1 MSAPPAR
8 RDVIVIGAS
17 AGGLPHIRTL
27 LELLP
32 ADLPAIVLVV
42 LHRPGDQVSHLRE
55 VLASKSRMQVV
66 EAAPGEELL
75 VGVCYLGQPAE
86 HLGIDELVR
95 AKLTPDPG
103 GARRGKSIDDLFV
116 SVARHAGPR
125 VIGVVLSG
133 ALRDGTE
140 GLAAIK
146 RAGGIA
152 LVQSPAEAQFAGMPE
167 SAIAS
172 DHIVDL
178 VAPTEELAQAIERY
192 VRNETAEARPQGA
205 GPGNPGG

>member
-1 MSAPPAR
+1 MSTR
-8 RDVIVIGAS
+8 RDVVVIGAS
-17 AGGLPHIRTL
+17 AGGLPHISTL

-42 LHRPGDQVSHLRE
+42 LHRPGDQVSHLRD
-55 VLASKSRMQVV
+55 VLARKSRMQVV
-66 EAAPGEELL
+66 EAAQGEELL

-86 HLGIDELVR
+86 HLGIDALVR
-95 AKLTPDPG
+95 ARLTADPG
-103 GARRGKSIDDLFV
+103 GTRRGKTIDDLFG
-116 SVARHAGPR
+116 SVADHAGSR

-152 LVQSPAEAQFAGMPE
+152 MVQSPAEAQFADMPE
-167 SAIAS
+167 SAIAY
-172 DHIVDL
+172 DHMVDL
-178 VAPTEELAQAIERY
+178 VAPTAELARAIERH
-192 VRNETAEARPQGA
+192 VRGEG
-205 GPGNPGG
+205 

>member
-1 MSAPPAR
+1 MPPAVR

-17 AGGLPHIRTL
+17 AGGLLHIRTL

-32 ADLPAIVLVV
+32 ADLPAIVLAV

-55 VLASKSRMQVV
+55 VLARRSRMQVV
-66 EAAPGEELL
+66 EAAHGEELL

-95 AKLTPDPG
+95 AKLTADPG
-103 GARRGKSIDDLFV
+103 AARRGRTIDDLFV

-125 VIGVVLSG
+125 AIGVVLSG
-133 ALRDGTE
+133 ALRDGTA

-152 LVQSPAEAQFAGMPE
+152 LVQSPADAQFADMPE
-167 SAIAS
+167 SAIAGEG
-172 DHIVDL
+172 IVDL
-178 VAPTEELAQAIERY
+178 VAPTAELARAIERY
-192 VRNETAEARPQGA
+192 VQGQD
-205 GPGNPGG
+205 

>member
-1 MSAPPAR
+1 MSTPPAR

-42 LHRPGDQVSHLRE
+42 LHRPGGQVSHLRE
-55 VLASKSRMQVV
+55 VLAAKSRMQVV
-66 EAAPGEELL
+66 EAVHGEELL
-75 VGVCYLGQPAE
+75 VGVCYLGQPAK
-86 HLGIDELVR
+86 HLGIDELIR
-95 AKLTPDPG
+95 AKLSPDPG
-103 GARRGKSIDDLFV
+103 GARRGKMIDDLFV

-133 ALRDGTE
+133 ALRDGTQ

-167 SAIAS
+167 SAIAY

-178 VAPTEELAQAIERY
+178 VASTAELAQAIERY
-192 VRNETAEARPQGA
+192 VRGETVEARPQGA
-205 GPGNPGG
+205 GR

>member
-8 RDVIVIGAS
+8 RDMIVIGAS
-17 AGGLPHIRTL
+17 AGGLPHISTL

-42 LHRPGDQVSHLRE
+42 LHRPGDQVSNLRE
-55 VLASKSRMQVV
+55 VLARKSRMQVV
-66 EAAPGEELL
+66 DAVHGEELL
-75 VGVCYLGQPAE
+75 VGICYLGQPAE

-95 AKLTPDPG
+95 AKLSPDPG
-103 GARRGKSIDDLFV
+103 GSRRGKTIDDLFV

-125 VIGVVLSG
+125 VIGIVLSG

-146 RAGGIA
+146 GAGGIA
-152 LVQSPAEAQFAGMPE
+152 MVQSPAEAPFADMPE
-167 SAIAS
+167 SAIAREG
-172 DHIVDL
+172 IVDL
-178 VAPTEELAQAIERY
+178 VAPTAELARAIERY
-192 VRNETAEARPQGA
+192 VQGQD
-205 GPGNPGG
+205 